1 MATRT
6 TYLLQSAFSNCILCT
21 TW

>member
-1 MATRT
+1 MAKRAAGRS
-6 TYLLQSAFSNCILCT
+6 QNAFSNCILCT